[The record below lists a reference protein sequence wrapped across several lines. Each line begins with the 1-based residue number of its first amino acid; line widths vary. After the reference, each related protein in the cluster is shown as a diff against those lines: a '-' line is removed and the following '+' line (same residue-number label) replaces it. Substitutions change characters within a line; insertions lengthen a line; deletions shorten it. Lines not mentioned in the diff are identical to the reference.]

1 MTCIYC
7 GEIYSPQDIKELKEM
22 GEDFYLDDKGFICP
36 DCLDT
41 INHKTAEEQV
51 MELLGI
57 GGEHAGA

>member
-41 INHKTAEEQV
+41 INKKPTEEQV
-51 MELLGI
+51 RELLGI
-57 GGEHAGA
+57 GGNHAGA